1 MMIFRWTWEAT
12 RPCTWRPGRVT
23 PPPPPACS
31 ASAPRSTWR
40 WDEKTICFF
49 LTFDFHVDQ
58 KIRLGLSCY
67 LGNLFLSEIQ
77 IGWWIN
83 AEIIDRFIAWLDY
96 FCELNMNNIQ
106 IHEMIS
112 LPLSPTPQLI
122 PWPFCTV
129 IQFIQFNRISTVALI
144 TFILTMPPQLVCRY
158 LHLHWTNCLAQ
169 TESQELAMQRVSFVT
184 VCLSDKS

>member
-1 MMIFRWTWEAT
+1 MCI
-12 RPCTWRPGRVT
+12 
-23 PPPPPACS
+23 S
-31 ASAPRSTWR
+31 
-40 WDEKTICFF
+40 
-49 LTFDFHVDQ
+49 
-58 KIRLGLSCY
+58 SCN
-67 LGNLFLSEIQ
+67 LENLFLSEIQ

-144 TFILTMPPQLVCRY
+144 TFILTVPPRLVCRY

-169 TESQELAMQRVSFVT
+169 TETQELAMQRVCD
-184 VCLSDKS
+184 CLSVRQKLVCSQLSPILKNTVLYCQNQNFFIL